1 MSGASSRRM
10 CDEEAAEA
18 VLDEALRRAFWQSLH
33 RGPLPPMLALQ
44 VAARAVG
51 ALYRQM
57 ADGHEGPSRCACGWE
72 PEPDGDLIVLE
83 ANLAAALLQPLCSDL
98 AQLKPLGRA

>member
-1 MSGASSRRM
+1 MTGASSRRM

-33 RGPLPPMLALQ
+33 HGPLPPMLALK

-57 ADGHEGPSRCACGWE
+57 ADGHEGPGRCAWME
-72 PEPDGDLIVLE
+72 
-83 ANLAAALLQPLCSDL
+83 
-98 AQLKPLGRA
+98 PLGRA